1 MFRTGIEQMRFGIAP
16 ALLLLEG
23 MWFLCCRFAAWRRH
37 CIQDFNAVGHRMV
50 VGVAPRKLLHLP
62 ITSMGQGFQ
71 ARAQAMGAVVHGLM
85 KSTVFCPVTVLTA
98 SRGSFMLLSV
108 PILCR

>member
-1 MFRTGIEQMRFGIAP
+1 
-16 ALLLLEG
+16 
-23 MWFLCCRFAAWRRH
+23 
-37 CIQDFNAVGHRMV
+37 VGHRMV